1 MSNKTLVVYHKNCAD
16 GMAAAWA
23 AYTYFGDTAEYL
35 AMDYNDPAVKL
46 ENDSFTFPVPL
57 SGRRVFV
64 LDFSFSPDIHAAIL
78 AEAAEVVWLDHHKTA
93 FEARGLD
100 PTKAYEQRTG
110 RDICVL
116 DPHMSGCLI
125 TWNFFHPESAPPFAL
140 RLIDD
145 RDRWVWQYGAD
156 TRNFATAL
164 RSKPLTIER
173 IEEAVNAVDGL
184 ISEGAAMNALFDQQ
198 LADITLKPARLELR
212 ALGAQRSS
220 KVPSVRALLN
230 KLVDSVYCLFN
241 TLSCQRLAA
250 QHLDALKWEGLAANC
265 TPQFASEAGN
275 KLAEKSGTFG
285 ATWCAGDNGKIFFSL
300 RSIGNYDVSEIAR
313 FYGGGGHKNAAGFNI
328 PFHCLK
334 WNQACNGYYVEQPYD

>member
-35 AMDYNDPAVKL
+35 AMNYNDPAVKL
-46 ENDSFTFPVPL
+46 ENDNLTFPVPL
-57 SGRRVFV
+57 AGRSVFV
-64 LDFSFSPDIHAAIL
+64 LDFSFKPDVHAAIL
-78 AEAAEVVWLDHHKTA
+78 AEAKEVVWLDHHKTA
-93 FEARGLD
+93 FEDRGLD
-100 PTKAYEQRTG
+100 PAKAYEQRTG

-145 RDRWVWQYGAD
+145 RDRWIWKYGAD

-164 RSKPLTIER
+164 RSKPLSLDSIDQ
-173 IEEAVNAVDGL
+173 AVDNVDKL
-184 ISEGAAMNALFDQQ
+184 IEHGAAMNTLFDQQ
-198 LADITLKPARLELR
+198 QDDITRKPVRLELR
-212 ALGAQRSS
+212 AL
-220 KVPSVRALLN
+220 
-230 KLVDSVYCLFN
+230 C
-241 TLSCQRLAA
+241 T
-250 QHLDALKWEGLAANC
+250 QHRTALKWEGLAANC

-300 RSIGNYDVSEIAR
+300 RSVGNYDVSEIAKC
-313 FYGGGGHKNAAGFNI
+313 YGGGGHKNAAGFNI
-328 PFHCLK
+328 PFRCLK
-334 WNQACNGYYVEQPYD
+334 WHQELNTYYVEQPYD

>member
-1 MSNKTLVVYHKNCAD
+1 MKTLVIYHKNCAD

-35 AMDYNDPAVKL
+35 AMNYNDPAVKL
-46 ENDSFTFPVPL
+46 ENDSLTFPVPL
-57 SGRRVFV
+57 SGRRVFI
-64 LDFSFSPDIHAAIL
+64 LDFSFKPDIHAAIV

-93 FEARGLD
+93 FEDRGLD
-100 PTKAYEQRTG
+100 PAKAYEQRTG
-110 RDICVL
+110 RDVCVL

-164 RSKPLTIER
+164 RSKPLSLDR
-173 IEEAVNAVDGL
+173 IEQAVNNVDKL
-184 ISEGAAMNALFDQQ
+184 IEHGAAMNTLFDQQ
-198 LADITLKPARLELR
+198 LADITAKPVRLELR
-212 ALGAQRSS
+212 ALRM
-220 KVPSVRALLN
+220 VTRV
-230 KLVDSVYCLFN
+230 
-241 TLSCQRLAA
+241 
-250 QHLDALKWEGLAANC
+250 GLAANC
-265 TPQFASEAGN
+265 TPQFSSEAGN

-300 RSIGNYDVSEIAR
+300 RSIGDYDVSGIAKC
-313 FYGGGGHKNAAGFNI
+313 YGGGGHKNAAGFNV
-328 PFHCLK
+328 PLHCLK
-334 WNQACNGYYVEQPYD
+334 WHQELNTYYVEQPYD

>member
-35 AMDYNDPAVKL
+35 AMNYNDPRVL
-46 ENDSFTFPVPL
+46 LSPESELSFPAELKDRDVYI
-57 SGRRVFV
+57 
-64 LDFSFSPDIHAAIL
+64 LDFSFKPDIHSAIV

-93 FEARGLD
+93 FEDRGLD
-100 PTKAYEQRTG
+100 PAKAYEQRTG
-110 RDICVL
+110 RDVCVL

-125 TWNFFHPESAPPFAL
+125 AWNFFHPESAPPFAL

-173 IEEAVNAVDGL
+173 IEEAVYAVYSL
-184 ISEGAAMNALFDQQ
+184 IEQGAAMNTLFDQQ
-198 LADITLKPARLELR
+198 LDDITCKPVRLELR
-212 ALGAQRSS
+212 ATSTQDLTG
-220 KVPSVRALLN
+220 
-230 KLVDSVYCLFN
+230 
-241 TLSCQRLAA
+241 LS
-250 QHLDALKWEGLAANC
+250 WVGLAVNC

-275 KLAEKSGTFG
+275 KLADKSGTFG

-313 FYGGGGHKNAAGFNI
+313 FYGGGGHKNAAGFNT
-328 PFHCLK
+328 PFRCLK
-334 WNQACNGYYVEQPYD
+334 WHQELNTYYVEQPYD

>member
-1 MSNKTLVVYHKNCAD
+1 MNNKTLVVYHKNCAD

-23 AYTYFGDTAEYL
+23 AYTHFGDTAEYL
-35 AMDYNDPAVKL
+35 AMNYNDPAVKL
-46 ENDSFTFPVPL
+46 ENDSLTFPVPL

-64 LDFSFSPDIHAAIL
+64 LDFSFKPDVHAAIL
-78 AEAAEVVWLDHHKTA
+78 AEAKEVVWLDHHKTA
-93 FEARGLD
+93 FEDRGLD
-100 PTKAYEQRTG
+100 PAKAYEQRTG
-110 RDICVL
+110 RDVWVL

-145 RDRWVWQYGAD
+145 RDRWIWKYGAD

-164 RSKPLTIER
+164 RSKPLSLDR
-173 IEEAVNAVDGL
+173 IEQAVNNVDKL
-184 ISEGAAMNALFDQQ
+184 IKLIEQGAAMNTLFDQQ
-198 LADITLKPARLELR
+198 LDDITRKPVRLELR
-212 ALGAQRSS
+212 ALGAQ
-220 KVPSVRALLN
+220 
-230 KLVDSVYCLFN
+230 
-241 TLSCQRLAA
+241 
-250 QHLDALKWEGLAANC
+250 HLDALKWVGLAVNC

-275 KLAEKSGTFG
+275 KLASEAGTFG
-285 ATWCAGDNGKIFFSL
+285 ATWYAGDNGKIFFSL

-334 WNQACNGYYVEQPYD
+334 WHQELNTYYVEQPYD

>member
-1 MSNKTLVVYHKNCAD
+1 MSNKPLVVYHKNCAD

-23 AYTYFGDTAEYL
+23 AHLHFGDTAEYL
-35 AMDYNDPAVKL
+35 AMNYNDPTVRL
-46 ENDSFTFPVPL
+46 EGNSLTFPVPL

-100 PTKAYEQRTG
+100 PTEAYEQRTG

-116 DPHMSGCLI
+116 DPNMSGCLI
-125 TWNFFHPESAPPFAL
+125 TWNFFHPEGAPPFAL

-173 IEEAVNAVDGL
+173 IEEAVNRVDSL
-184 ISEGAAMNALFDQQ
+184 IEQGAAMNALFDQQ
-198 LADITLKPARLELR
+198 LADITLKPVRLELR
-212 ALGAQRSS
+212 ATSTQDLTS
-220 KVPSVRALLN
+220 
-230 KLVDSVYCLFN
+230 
-241 TLSCQRLAA
+241 LSWA
-250 QHLDALKWEGLAANC
+250 GLAVNC

-275 KLAEKSGTFG
+275 KLADKSGTFG
-285 ATWCAGDNGKIFFSL
+285 ATWCTGDSGKIFFSL
-300 RSIGNYDVSEIAR
+300 RSIGSYDVSEIAR
-313 FYGGGGHKNAAGFNI
+313 YYGGGGHKNAAGFNI
-328 PFHCLK
+328 PLHCLK
-334 WNQACNGYYVEQPYD
+334 WNQELNTYYVEQPYD

>member
-35 AMDYNDPAVKL
+35 AMNYNDPAVKL
-46 ENDSFTFPVPL
+46 ENDSLTFPVPL
-57 SGRRVFV
+57 SGRRVFI
-64 LDFSFSPDIHAAIL
+64 LDFSFKPDIHAAIV
-78 AEAAEVVWLDHHKTA
+78 AEATEVVWLDHHKTA
-93 FEARGLD
+93 FEDRGLD
-100 PTKAYEQRTG
+100 PAKAYEQRTG
-110 RDICVL
+110 RDVCVL

-125 TWNFFHPESAPPFAL
+125 AWNFFHPESAPPFAL

-145 RDRWVWQYGAD
+145 RDRWVWRYGAD

-173 IEEAVNAVDGL
+173 IEEAVNRVDSL
-184 ISEGAAMNALFDQQ
+184 TEQGAAMNTLFDQQ
-198 LADITLKPARLELR
+198 LDDITRKPVCLELR
-212 ALGAQRSS
+212 VLG
-220 KVPSVRALLN
+220 
-230 KLVDSVYCLFN
+230 
-241 TLSCQRLAA
+241 T
-250 QHLDALKWEGLAANC
+250 QHRTALKWEGFAANC

-300 RSIGNYDVSEIAR
+300 RSIGDYDVSEIAR

-334 WNQACNGYYVEQPYD
+334 WNQVCNGYYVEQPYD

>member
-35 AMDYNDPAVKL
+35 AMNYNDPAVKL
-46 ENDSFTFPVPL
+46 ENDSLTFPVPL
-57 SGRRVFV
+57 SGRRVFI
-64 LDFSFSPDIHAAIL
+64 LDFSFKPSIHAAIV
-78 AEAAEVVWLDHHKTA
+78 AETAEVVWLDHHKTA
-93 FEARGLD
+93 FEDRGLD
-100 PTKAYEQRTG
+100 PAKAYEQRTG
-110 RDICVL
+110 RDVCVL
-116 DPHMSGCLI
+116 DPSMSGCLI
-125 TWNFFHPESAPPFAL
+125 AWNFFHPESAPPFAL

-164 RSKPLTIER
+164 RSKPLSLDSIEQ
-173 IEEAVNAVDGL
+173 AVDNVDKL
-184 ISEGAAMNALFDQQ
+184 IEHGAAMNTLFDQQ
-198 LADITLKPARLELR
+198 LADITAKPVRLELR
-212 ALGAQRSS
+212 ATSTQDLTG
-220 KVPSVRALLN
+220 
-230 KLVDSVYCLFN
+230 
-241 TLSCQRLAA
+241 LS
-250 QHLDALKWEGLAANC
+250 WEGLAANC

-313 FYGGGGHKNAAGFNI
+313 FYGGGGHKNAAGFNT
-328 PFHCLK
+328 PFRCLK
-334 WNQACNGYYVEQPYD
+334 WHQELNTYYVEQPYD

>member
-1 MSNKTLVVYHKNCAD
+1 MSNKPLVVYHKNCAD

-35 AMDYNDPAVKL
+35 AMNYNDPAVKL
-46 ENDSFTFPVPL
+46 EGVSLTFPVPL

-64 LDFSFSPDIHAAIL
+64 LDFSFKPDIHAAIV
-78 AEAAEVVWLDHHKTA
+78 AEATEVVWLDHHKTA
-93 FEARGLD
+93 FEDRGLD
-100 PTKAYEQRTG
+100 PAKAYEQRTG

-125 TWNFFHPESAPPFAL
+125 TWNFLHPESAPPFAL

-164 RSKPLTIER
+164 RSRSLTIER
-173 IEEAVNAVDGL
+173 IEEAVNSVDKL
-184 ISEGAAMNALFDQQ
+184 IEQGAAMNTLFDQQ
-198 LADITLKPARLELR
+198 LDDITRKPVRLELR
-212 ALGAQRSS
+212 VLG
-220 KVPSVRALLN
+220 
-230 KLVDSVYCLFN
+230 
-241 TLSCQRLAA
+241 T
-250 QHLDALKWEGLAANC
+250 QHRTALKWVGLAANC
-265 TPQFASEAGN
+265 TSQFASEAGN

-300 RSIGNYDVSEIAR
+300 RSIGDYDVSEIAR

-334 WNQACNGYYVEQPYD
+334 WNQACNSYYVEQPYD

>member
-1 MSNKTLVVYHKNCAD
+1 MSNEPLVVYHKNCAD

-35 AMDYNDPAVKL
+35 AMNYNDPAVKL
-46 ENDSFTFPVPL
+46 ENDSLTFPASL
-57 SGRRVFV
+57 AGRRVFV

-78 AEAAEVVWLDHHKTA
+78 EEAAEVVWLDHHKTA

-100 PTKAYEQRTG
+100 PAKAYEQRTG

-125 TWNFFHPESAPPFAL
+125 AWNFFHPESAPPFAL

-164 RSKPLTIER
+164 RSKPLSLDSIDQ
-173 IEEAVNAVDGL
+173 AVDNVDKL
-184 ISEGAAMNALFDQQ
+184 IEHGAAMNTLFDQQ
-198 LADITLKPARLELR
+198 LADITAKPVRLELR
-212 ALGAQRSS
+212 ALRM
-220 KVPSVRALLN
+220 VTRV
-230 KLVDSVYCLFN
+230 
-241 TLSCQRLAA
+241 
-250 QHLDALKWEGLAANC
+250 GLAANC

-300 RSIGNYDVSEIAR
+300 RSIGDYDVSGIAKC
-313 FYGGGGHKNAAGFNI
+313 YGGGGHKNAAGFNI
-328 PFHCLK
+328 PFRCLK
-334 WNQACNGYYVEQPYD
+334 WHQELNTYYVEQPYD

>member
-1 MSNKTLVVYHKNCAD
+1 MNNKTLVIYHKNCAD

-23 AYTYFGDTAEYL
+23 AYTYFNDTAEYL
-35 AMDYNDPAVKL
+35 AMNYNDPAVKL
-46 ENDSFTFPVPL
+46 ENDSLTFPVPL
-57 SGRRVFV
+57 SGRKVFI
-64 LDFSFSPDIHAAIL
+64 LDFSFKPDIHAAIVV
-78 AEAAEVVWLDHHKTA
+78 EAAEVVWLDHHKTA
-93 FEARGLD
+93 FEDRGLD
-100 PTKAYEQRTG
+100 PAKAYEQRTG
-110 RDICVL
+110 RDVCVL

-198 LADITLKPARLELR
+198 LADITAKPVRLELR
-212 ALGAQRSS
+212 ALRMVTRVG
-220 KVPSVRALLN
+220 
-230 KLVDSVYCLFN
+230 LV
-241 TLSCQRLAA
+241 
-250 QHLDALKWEGLAANC
+250 ANC
-265 TPQFASEAGN
+265 TLQFASEAGG

-300 RSIGNYDVSEIAR
+300 RSIGDYDVSGIAKC
-313 FYGGGGHKNAAGFNI
+313 YGGGGHKNAAGFNV
-328 PFHCLK
+328 PLHCLR
-334 WNQACNGYYVEQPYD
+334 WHQELNMYYVEQPYD

>member
-1 MSNKTLVVYHKNCAD
+1 
-16 GMAAAWA
+16 
-23 AYTYFGDTAEYL
+23 L
-35 AMDYNDPAVKL
+35 AMNYNDPAVKL
-46 ENDSFTFPVPL
+46 ENDNLTFPVPL

-64 LDFSFSPDIHAAIL
+64 LDFSFRPDIHAAIL
-78 AEAAEVVWLDHHKTA
+78 EEAAEVVWLDHHKTA

-110 RDICVL
+110 RDVWVL

-164 RSKPLTIER
+164 RSKPLSLDR
-173 IEEAVNAVDGL
+173 IAQAVDNVDKL
-184 ISEGAAMNALFDQQ
+184 IEHGAAMNTLFDQQ
-198 LADITLKPARLELR
+198 LDDITCKPVRLELR
-212 ALGAQRSS
+212 ATSTQDLTG
-220 KVPSVRALLN
+220 
-230 KLVDSVYCLFN
+230 
-241 TLSCQRLAA
+241 LS
-250 QHLDALKWEGLAANC
+250 WVGLAVNC

-275 KLAEKSGTFG
+275 KLADKSGTFG
-285 ATWCAGDNGKIFFSL
+285 ATWCTGDSGKIFFSL
-300 RSIGNYDVSEIAR
+300 RSIGSYDVSEIAR
-313 FYGGGGHKNAAGFNI
+313 YYGGGGHKNAAGFSI

-334 WNQACNGYYVEQPYD
+334 WNQKLGTYYVEQPYD